1 MAMNPLPLVAGAWEV
16 TYRLIAEKVN
26 ALITVI
32 GSIYS
37 GYESTFQSGQI
48 AYGGPNGSLQTNAN
62 FRLGLLLPNASGI
75 DCPGIFVG
83 GAGQVQVVYIT
94 DEQLPGQK
102 GITVIREA
110 GDASTSGAAT
120 DDGGDL
126 LDFAGGTLNGNGGQ
140 YKAQGGTSVNA
151 IAGDATLAGGNAT
164 GTNPNAQAG
173 NAVVSSGQV
182 GKKVG
187 VGVILSANTPPGASG
202 TAVIRHQFG
211 AASTILCIDEYPDGS
226 LFLYDITGHP
236 ARGGFGLAGQAL
248 VSGGPGA
255 PTQWLTAFTGTITTA
270 KLTTAGANG
279 SMTFASGIL
288 ISQAQAT

>member
-1 MAMNPLPLVAGAWEV
+1 MATLRDILLGIINRRTPDSSLPASSIGAAGV
-16 TYRLIAEKVN
+16 
-26 ALITVI
+26 
-32 GSIYS
+32 
-37 GYESTFQSGQI
+37 YEAPFQSGSVQ
-48 AYGGPNGSLQTNAN
+48 YNNNGVLGGVGN
-62 FRLGLLLPNASGI
+62 FQWGFALPNASGI
-75 DCPGIFVG
+75 PSQGILVG
-83 GAGQVQVVYIT
+83 GAGATQIVYIT
-94 DEQLPGQK
+94 DEQLGGQK

-110 GDASTSGAAT
+110 GDANPTPGT

-126 LDFAGGTLNGNGGQ
+126 LDFAGGTINGNGGQ
-140 YKAQGGTSVNA
+140 AKYQGGTSVNK

-187 VGVILSANTPPGASG
+187 IGVILSANTPPGATG

-211 AASTILCIDEYPDGS
+211 ASSTILAIDEYPDGS
-226 LFLYDITGHP
+226 LFLYDIAGHP

-255 PTQWLTAFTGTITTA
+255 PVHWLTAFTGDIP
-270 KLTTAGANG
+270 AG
-279 SMTFASGIL
+279 STLHVASGL
-288 ISQAQAT
+288 ITGYT